1 MNLVRTL
8 HYRRSS
14 GQFQVQPPPWR
25 LGPAR
30 QLEFHLMRYHL
41 RTALAAVLAVVPGG
55 LAFGQA
61 PPVKDPPPRVGTVKP
76 ADAPQAHRMKQVL
89 GAKVSIS
96 GDISIG
102 TVDDVVFS
110 DAGQVEYLIVANEG
124 KLVTVPW
131 EAAKFN
137 FEKQTATLTITQD
150 QYKVI
155 PTYTVREYPVF
166 FAPDYRVEVYRYYGL
181 RPRPFLR
188 R

>member
-1 MNLVRTL
+1 
-8 HYRRSS
+8 
-14 GQFQVQPPPWR
+14 
-25 LGPAR
+25 
-30 QLEFHLMRYHL
+30 MRYHL
-41 RTALAAVLAVVPGG
+41 RTALAAILAVVPGG

-61 PPVKDPPPRVGTVKP
+61 PPAKDPPPRVGTAKP
-76 ADAPQAHRMKQVL
+76 TETPQAHRAKQVL
-89 GAKVSIS
+89 GAKVSIA

-102 TVDDVVFS
+102 TVEDLVFS
-110 DAGQVEYLIVANEG
+110 DTGQVEYLIVANEG

-137 FEKQTATLTITQD
+137 FEKQTATVNITRD

-166 FAPDYRVEVYRYYGL
+166 FAPDYRTEVYRYYGL
-181 RPRPFLR
+181 RPRPILR